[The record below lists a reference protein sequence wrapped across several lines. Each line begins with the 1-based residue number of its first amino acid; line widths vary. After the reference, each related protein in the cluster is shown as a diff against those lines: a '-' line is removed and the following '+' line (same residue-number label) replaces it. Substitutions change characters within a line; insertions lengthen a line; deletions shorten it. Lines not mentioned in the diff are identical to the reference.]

1 MCFSCGFDVEG
12 WHTSATCRNKKQG
25 GTRTVAFGRT
35 PRHTKTPAIRLTN
48 NCDFISSTP
57 NKHYTNYYAALQTTL
72 SKDTDDDNEATVIA
86 SNVSCQHK
94 SDQLTATTTAS
105 SNGDPSV
112 APTNICL
119 QAIPCTVTQPATTRH
134 LHYAI
139 FDSGATAHFLVDSA
153 HVVNRHPA
161 LKPLTIRLPNGKH
174 IVSTHTC
181 NLDLPWL
188 PHSITEAHIV
198 PGLSHSSLISTRKFC
213 YAGCHVTLD
222 QHACRIYYQGALVL
236 TGTRDETTGLWKVPI
251 HPHRP
256 AHPGQQSKLDSPHES
271 PLITAP
277 HTAMN
282 MYTLPSKQQQLKYM
296 HQAFFSPP
304 IATLLKAINNNQLQG
319 FPLMKADL
327 VRKYLAPSP
336 ATSKGH
342 MKRPRTGIRST
353 RPTLTGPNTT
363 PVAPPS
369 NVPDDTPPNE
379 PMTAPHFIPPDITDT
394 ACNVYCFAALADKH
408 HGTMYTDATGALP
421 AVTLEGN
428 QYYLSKG
435 YKPTFNVTDNQ
446 ATTPIKAYLGTE
458 NCKWQFIEPN
468 NHRINAAE
476 RAIQTFKNHF
486 ISGLCSTDSN
496 WPLQIWDT
504 MTEQAIITL
513 NLLRT
518 SRIDP
523 SKSAYHQLHG
533 HRYNWNAYPLAP
545 PGTKAVIYE
554 LPTTRTSWGTRGLDA
569 WYCGP
574 AFDHY
579 RNMKF
584 YVPSTKAYRVSGS
597 YDLFPQHCILP
608 TFTPAQHTN
617 EVHRELFESL
627 QTLDKP
633 TKRKFLKKI
642 TRALDILNTRPEQR
656 VATEGDTTE
665 HPANALPIQRVV
677 EHPTVTT
684 STNPTDPK
692 QLHATPRTHQRATRH
707 NIPNSLPTIINPVN
721 EHTPRRSMR
730 LAPDDAPILPV
741 YTVPSSARLPMHSAN
756 IIAFQAVDHITNNVY
771 NDSNAGWHPCA
782 FLTSSP
788 SDLAVRADADIDHM
802 CAGVVHPTTGETIT
816 SYKKLIACPLLRD
829 VWTTA
834 FGKEFGNLAQGDRKT
849 GEKGTN
855 TMFVM
860 RHAQIRD
867 IPRDRTIT
875 YGRVMVDYI
884 PIDYPGKLTTRTA
897 DLTTSKILWNSVL
910 STKGAKFMGLDLK
923 SFCLT
928 AMLDRPEYM
937 KMPLALFPNHIRA
950 QYNLDKHAVN
960 GFVYLELHGAIYGLP
975 QAGALANKLLQ
986 KRLAPHGYYEVAH
999 TPGLWRH
1006 VTRPISFT
1014 LVVDDFGVKYVGQEH
1029 AEHLIHVLQEN
1040 CTMSIDWN
1048 GALYCGIQ
1056 LDWDYDHR
1064 TLDISMA
1071 RYIDKVLQRFQHPV
1085 PSSPQNGPYKP
1096 YPKKYGAAA
1105 QDPIP
1110 TDASAPLDSDGQ
1122 KCIQQIVGALLYYA
1136 RAVDNTILLSMSAI
1150 ASEQAHP
1157 TQLTQKR
1164 CQQLLD
1170 YCASHPD
1177 AVVRF
1182 QASNMVLNIH
1192 SDASYL
1198 SESNA
1203 AVGLRAIFSSAV
1215 SPLTKHRLPLTVP
1228 YTSSVLQPQ
1237 KPNWGP
1243 SFSTAKKELGHTQP
1257 TTPTHCD
1264 NETATSIANNTV
1276 KKQRSRS
1283 MEMRFFWVTDQVNQ
1297 HHFHV
1302 RWHPGQENLADYFTK
1317 HFDTR
1322 HHISVRPW
1330 YLHTKDSPQ
1339 FLPRAAAPSSLRGC
1353 VGTLP
1358 NGYMRTSP
1366 LPRIPLTGLGRVPLD
1381 RQHMGLP
1388 NIQPITA
1395 APFCVHAA
1403 ILSH

>member
-1 MCFSCGFDVEG
+1 
-12 WHTSATCRNKKQG
+12 
-25 GTRTVAFGRT
+25 
-35 PRHTKTPAIRLTN
+35 
-48 NCDFISSTP
+48 
-57 NKHYTNYYAALQTTL
+57 
-72 SKDTDDDNEATVIA
+72 
-86 SNVSCQHK
+86 
-94 SDQLTATTTAS
+94 
-105 SNGDPSV
+105 
-112 APTNICL
+112 
-119 QAIPCTVTQPATTRH
+119 
-134 LHYAI
+134 
-139 FDSGATAHFLVDSA
+139 
-153 HVVNRHPA
+153 
-161 LKPLTIRLPNGKH
+161 
-174 IVSTHTC
+174 
-181 NLDLPWL
+181 
-188 PHSITEAHIV
+188 
-198 PGLSHSSLISTRKFC
+198 
-213 YAGCHVTLD
+213 
-222 QHACRIYYQGALVL
+222 
-236 TGTRDETTGLWKVPI
+236 
-251 HPHRP
+251 
-256 AHPGQQSKLDSPHES
+256 
-271 PLITAP
+271 
-277 HTAMN
+277 

-319 FPLMKADL
+319 FPLMTRDL

-353 RPTLTGPNTT
+353 RSSLKDT
-363 PVAPPS
+363 PVAIPTDIPT
-369 NVPDDTPPNE
+369 DE
-379 PMTAPHFIPPDITDT
+379 PQIGTMPCPHVIPPDITDT
-394 ACNVYCFAALADKH
+394 TCNVFCFAALADKH
-408 HGTMYTDATGALP
+408 HGTMYTDATGTLP

-428 QYYLSKG
+428 QYYLVAYAYDPNYIYAIPLRNLRDESIMTAFEHVFQDLKTKG

-446 ATTPIKAYLGTE
+446 ATTPIKTYSNTE
-458 NCKWQFIEPN
+458 DCKWQFVEPH
-468 NHRINAAE
+468 NHRVNAAE

-496 WPLQIWDT
+496 WPLQLWDT

-554 LPTTRTSWGTRGLDA
+554 SPTTRTSWGTRGLDA

-608 TFTPAQHTN
+608 TFTPAQHTQ

-642 TRALDILNTRPEQR
+642 AKALEIVNSTPEQK
-656 VATEGDTTE
+656 VTSEGDTASRPTKE
-665 HPANALPIQRVV
+665 VPLQWVV

-684 STNPTDPK
+684 STNPTDPRE
-692 QLHATPRTHQRATRH
+692 LRTAPRTHHRATRNNVPH
-707 NIPNSLPTIINPVN
+707 SLPPIVNPAN
-721 EHTPRRSMR
+721 TGTPRRSLR
-730 LAPDDAPILPV
+730 LASDEAPILPV
-741 YTVPSSARLPMHSAN
+741 HTVPSSERIPLHSPN
-756 IIAFQAVDHITNNVY
+756 IIAFQAVDYITNTVH
-771 NDSNAGWHPCA
+771 NDSNIAWHPSA

-788 SDLAVRADADIDHM
+788 SDFTTKLDTDIEHM

-834 FGKEFGNLAQGDRKT
+834 FGKEFGNLAQGDKKT

-860 RHAQIRD
+860 THSQVKN
-867 IPRDRTIT
+867 IPRDRTVT
-875 YGRVMVDYI
+875 YGRVVVDYRPQKDDPNRVRI
-884 PIDYPGKLTTRTA
+884 TAGGNLIKDYPGELTTRTA

-910 STKGAKFMGLDLK
+910 STTGAKFMGLDLK
-923 SFCLT
+923 SFYLT

-937 KMPLALFPNHIRA
+937 KMPLALFPDHIRA
-950 QYNLDKHAVN
+950 QYNLDKHAMK
-960 GFVYLELHGAIYGLP
+960 GFVYLELRGAIYGLP
-975 QAGALANKLLQ
+975 QAGALANKLLR

-1029 AEHLIHVLQEN
+1029 ADHLISVLKEN
-1040 CTMSIDWN
+1040 YTMSIDWD
-1048 GALYCGIQ
+1048 GQLYCGIQ
-1056 LDWDYDHR
+1056 LDWDYDLR
-1064 TLDISMA
+1064 TLDISMP
-1071 RYIDKVLQRFQHPV
+1071 RYIDNVLQRFQHPI
-1085 PSSPQNGPYKP
+1085 PSSPQNAPYKP
-1096 YPKKYGAAA
+1096 FPKKYGTAA
-1105 QDPIP
+1105 QEPLP
-1110 TDASAPLDSDGQ
+1110 KDASGPLDNAGQ
-1122 KCIQQIVGALLYYA
+1122 KRIQQVVGALLYYA
-1136 RAVDNTILLSMSAI
+1136 RAVDNTILLSLSAI

-1157 TQLTQKR
+1157 TQLTHRR
-1164 CQQLLD
+1164 CKQLLD

-1177 AVVRF
+1177 AIVRF
-1182 QASNMVLNIH
+1182 KASDMILNIH

-1198 SESNA
+1198 SETKARSRIAGHFFLGSVPSDATPITLNGAIYVFCGILKFVVASA
-1203 AVGLRAIFSSAV
+1203 AEAELGALFLNCKEGTILR
-1215 SPLTKHRLPLTVP
+1215 L
-1228 YTSSVLQPQ
+1228 VLQ
-1237 KPNWGP
+1237 
-1243 SFSTAKKELGHTQP
+1243 ELGHPQP
-1257 TTPTHCD
+1257 PTPTHCD
-1264 NETATSIANNTV
+1264 NETATGIANNTV

-1283 MEMRFFWVTDQVNQ
+1283 MEMRFFWIADQVTRRNFQ
-1297 HHFHV
+1297 V

-1317 HFDTR
+1317 HFDAR

-1339 FLPRAAAPSSLRGC
+1339 FLPRAASPSSLRGC

-1366 LPRIPLTGLGRVPLD
+1366 LPRIPLTGLGRVPLT

-1388 NIQPITA
+1388 HIQPITA
-1395 APFCVHAA
+1395 APFYVRAA
-1403 ILSH
+1403 IVSY

>member
-1 MCFSCGFDVEG
+1 
-12 WHTSATCRNKKQG
+12 
-25 GTRTVAFGRT
+25 
-35 PRHTKTPAIRLTN
+35 
-48 NCDFISSTP
+48 
-57 NKHYTNYYAALQTTL
+57 
-72 SKDTDDDNEATVIA
+72 
-86 SNVSCQHK
+86 
-94 SDQLTATTTAS
+94 
-105 SNGDPSV
+105 
-112 APTNICL
+112 
-119 QAIPCTVTQPATTRH
+119 
-134 LHYAI
+134 
-139 FDSGATAHFLVDSA
+139 
-153 HVVNRHPA
+153 
-161 LKPLTIRLPNGKH
+161 
-174 IVSTHTC
+174 
-181 NLDLPWL
+181 
-188 PHSITEAHIV
+188 
-198 PGLSHSSLISTRKFC
+198 
-213 YAGCHVTLD
+213 
-222 QHACRIYYQGALVL
+222 
-236 TGTRDETTGLWKVPI
+236 
-251 HPHRP
+251 
-256 AHPGQQSKLDSPHES
+256 
-271 PLITAP
+271 
-277 HTAMN
+277 
-282 MYTLPSKQQQLKYM
+282 
-296 HQAFFSPP
+296 
-304 IATLLKAINNNQLQG
+304 
-319 FPLMKADL
+319 
-327 VRKYLAPSP
+327 
-336 ATSKGH
+336 
-342 MKRPRTGIRST
+342 MKRPRTGIQST

-369 NVPDDTPPNE
+369 NVPDDTPPDE

-394 ACNVYCFAALADKH
+394 TCNVFCFAALADKH

-428 QYYLSKG
+428 QYYLVAYAYDPNYIYATPLRNLRDESIMTAFDYVFQDLKSKG
-435 YKPTFNVTDNQ
+435 YNPTFNITDNQ
-446 ATTPIKAYLGTE
+446 ATNPIKAYLGTE
-458 NCKWQFIEPN
+458 NCKWQFVEPN
-468 NHRINAAE
+468 NHRVNAAE

-496 WPLQIWDT
+496 WPLQLWDT

-518 SRIDP
+518 SRNDP

-554 LPTTRTSWGTRGLDA
+554 SPTTRTSWGTQGLDA

-608 TFTPAQHTN
+608 TFTPVQ
-617 EVHRELFESL
+617 VHRELFESL

-633 TKRKFLKKI
+633 TK
-642 TRALDILNTRPEQR
+642 ALDILNTRPEQR

-692 QLHATPRTHQRATRH
+692 QLRATPRTHQRATRH
-707 NIPNSLPTIINPVN
+707 NVPNSLPTIINPVN

-741 YTVPSSARLPMHSAN
+741 YTVPSSERLPMHSPN

-771 NDSNAGWHPCA
+771 NDSNAAWHPRT
-782 FLTSSP
+782 FLTLSP

-802 CAGVVHPTTGETIT
+802 WQVHPTTGETIT

-829 VWTTA
+829 VWTPA
-834 FGKEFGNLAQGDRKT
+834 FGKEFGNLAQGDRET

-860 RHAQIRD
+860 THAQIRD

-875 YGRVMVDYI
+875 YGRVVVDYRPQKDDPNRVRI
-884 PIDYPGKLTTRTA
+884 TAGGNLIKDYPGELTTRTA
-897 DLTTSKILWNSVL
+897 DLTMSKILWNSVL

-923 SFCLT
+923 SFYLT
-928 AMLDRPEYM
+928 AMMDRPKYM
-937 KMPLALFPNHIRA
+937 KMPLALFPDHIRA
-950 QYNLDKHAVN
+950 KYNLDKHAVN
-960 GFVYLELHGAIYGLP
+960 GFVYLELRGAIYGLP
-975 QAGALANKLLQ
+975 QAGALANKLLR

-999 TPGLWRH
+999 TPGLWCH

-1040 CTMSIDWN
+1040 DTMSIDWN
-1048 GALYCGIQ
+1048 GELYCGIQ

-1064 TLDISMA
+1064 TLDISMPQ
-1071 RYIDKVLQRFQHPV
+1071 YIDKVLQRFQHPV

-1122 KCIQQIVGALLYYA
+1122 KRIQQIVGALLYYA
-1136 RAVDNTILLSMSAI
+1136 RAVDNTILLSLSAI
-1150 ASEQAHP
+1150 ASKQAHP

-1182 QASNMVLNIH
+1182 QASDMVLNIH

-1203 AVGLRAIFSSAV
+1203 RSRIAGQFFLGSVPIDKTPITLNGAIYVFCGILKFVVASAAEAELGALFLNCKEGKILR
-1215 SPLTKHRLPLTVP
+1215 L
-1228 YTSSVLQPQ
+1228 VLQ
-1237 KPNWGP
+1237 
-1243 SFSTAKKELGHTQP
+1243 ELRHTQP
-1257 TTPTHCD
+1257 PTPTHCD
-1264 NETATSIANNTV
+1264 NETARGIANNTV

-1283 MEMRFFWVTDQVNQ
+1283 MEMCFFWVQTNSTDAISKFAGTLAKKILPITSLNTLTHGITYQSDHGTSIPKTPLNSC
-1297 HHFHV
+1297 
-1302 RWHPGQENLADYFTK
+1302 PGQQPLA
-1317 HFDTR
+1317 
-1322 HHISVRPW
+1322 
-1330 YLHTKDSPQ
+1330 L
-1339 FLPRAAAPSSLRGC
+1339 
-1353 VGTLP
+1353 
-1358 NGYMRTSP
+1358 
-1366 LPRIPLTGLGRVPLD
+1366 
-1381 RQHMGLP
+1381 
-1388 NIQPITA
+1388 
-1395 APFCVHAA
+1395 
-1403 ILSH
+1403 